1 MTPDE
6 MLIHLKEKAPRK
18 KSTLDAVFAVCQE
31 QVERG
36 VTDFSFATIARLG
49 AGRGVP
55 KVQSIRN
62 KTGDNYRVL
71 IKCFEASKGARRRV
85 PRAKT
90 ADAWVDEITDPRLRL
105 MANIT
110 LSKLA
115 EAERLNKELIPPG
128 TEIRID
134 DRSGSQMGYRLTP
147 VERRAIEHLMSEEFF
162 TAWHLKPGGKGTV
175 IDENGKIVFKP
186 GTLDALAK
194 ILTNLSL

>member
-6 MLIHLKEKAPRK
+6 MLAHLKEQASRQRV
-18 KSTLDAVFAVCQE
+18 TLDAVFTVCQE
-31 QVERG
+31 QIERG
-36 VTDFSFATIARLG
+36 VSDFSFATIARMG

-71 IKCFEASKGARRRV
+71 IKCFEGSIGARKRV
-85 PRAKT
+85 PKAKA
-90 ADAWVDEITDPRLRL
+90 ADAWVDEIADPRLRL
-105 MANIT
+105 MVNIT

-134 DRSGSQMGYRLTP
+134 DRVGSQTEYRLTP
-147 VERRAIEHLMSEEFF
+147 VERRAIEHLMSEDFF
-162 TAWHLKPGGKGTV
+162 TAWHLKPVGKGTV
-175 IDENGKIVFKP
+175 VDEQGKIVFKP
-186 GTLDALAK
+186 GTLDALTK
-194 ILTNLSL
+194 ILKYL